1 MPNDYQHGCYKFD
14 ESIDLRRGDDCDL
27 FSMFETPA
35 MSKRTNKYSNYDKS
49 KNYRSSRT
57 TFNEVLVVKFVIFL

>member
-1 MPNDYQHGCYKFD
+1 MVVTNLMKALIL
-14 ESIDLRRGDDCDL
+14 EEVMIVAL

-35 MSKRTNKYSNYDKS
+35 MSKHTNKYSNYDKS

-57 TFNEVLVVKFVIFL
+57 TFNEVLVVKFVNFL